1 MDALLQKETSMIKEK
16 QNNNKKETVTKPN
29 VANKIQDITEHYLKA
44 EEKSDM
50 TALQENETTISHT
63 SKVGLSYLVQ
73 CLMVQYLQVPV
84 MLFEKSNLPPCKP
97 HQLPLWTAYHD
108 QT

>member
-16 QNNNKKETVTKPN
+16 QNNDKKESVTKPN

-50 TALQENETTISHT
+50 TALQENETTTSHT
-63 SKVGLSYLVQ
+63 NKVGLSYLVHYCISPLNHQ
-73 CLMVQYLQVPV
+73 FSNI
-84 MLFEKSNLPPCKP
+84 LFSHVIALIKSS
-97 HQLPLWTAYHD
+97 
-108 QT
+108 

>member
-1 MDALLQKETSMIKEK
+1 MDALLRKETSMIKEK
-16 QNNNKKETVTKPN
+16 QNNNKKETVAKPN

-50 TALQENETTISHT
+50 TALQENETTTSHA

-73 CLMVQYLQVPV
+73 YLMVYSP
-84 MLFEKSNLPPCKP
+84 
-97 HQLPLWTAYHD
+97 
-108 QT
+108 